1 MEQYVWQSKWPLDLT
16 IHSGFKQLK
25 DFNRIYKFLR
35 SSQFCIKYFNIQV
48 YLLLGLFLYLLK
60 DSFNDQELIIGIF
73 NTKGCHWEMLVSP
86 VRFYSLIL
94 LSLQNLHLLRL
105 H

>member
-1 MEQYVWQSKWPLDLT
+1 MEKKRRQTLGETMMPNVGLSLED
-16 IHSGFKQLK
+16 
-25 DFNRIYKFLR
+25 
-35 SSQFCIKYFNIQV
+35 CIKYFNIQV
-48 YLLLGLFLYLLK
+48 YLLLSLFLHLLK

-73 NTKGCHWEMLVSP
+73 NTKGCHWEMLAIP
-86 VRFYSLIL
+86 LKLHSLTL